1 MNKFNYLSI
10 IFVLVLFILG
20 AYFFGF
26 NKSEYKNA
34 VVKIK
39 DKEFKV
45 LIASDPI
52 KRSKGL
58 GGFKELK
65 DNEGMLF
72 LFNQPD
78 KYGFW
83 MKDMLFPIDIIW
95 IKDFKIVDIAS
106 NVLPEGAKNI
116 LELKVYYPKDKADK
130 VLEIN
135 AGLAEKY
142 GFKIGDEV
150 LVDIK

>member
-1 MNKFNYLSI
+1 
-10 IFVLVLFILG
+10 
-20 AYFFGF
+20 
-26 NKSEYKNA
+26 
-34 VVKIK
+34 
-39 DKEFKV
+39 
-45 LIASDPI
+45 
-52 KRSKGL
+52 
-58 GGFKELK
+58 
-65 DNEGMLF
+65 
-72 LFNQPD
+72 
-78 KYGFW
+78 